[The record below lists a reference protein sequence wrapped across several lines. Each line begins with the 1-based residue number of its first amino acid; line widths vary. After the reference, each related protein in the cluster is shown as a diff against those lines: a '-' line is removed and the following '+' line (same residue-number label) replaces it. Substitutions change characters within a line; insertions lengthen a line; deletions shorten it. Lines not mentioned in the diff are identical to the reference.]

1 MMIVNLQKN
10 MNRLPKI
17 LFALAVLS
25 LSLVSP
31 AAPIRLDEQPDEKS
45 SATAR
50 IGIENFG
57 KVNDH
62 FYRGSLPK
70 QSDYAGLVALGVKT
84 VISLRHRPDER
95 VRQSAE
101 RAGMRYINLP
111 MNVRGY
117 PPADLAPRF
126 LALVNNPEN
135 WPVYVYCHGG
145 RHRTGVMTAIYRM
158 AIEGWD
164 VQCAYAEMRQ
174 YGFYKRWGHG
184 PLKAYVL
191 DYYCRL
197 LEGASQSNYRR
208 HCRFIR
214 TGDNERCS
222 NVRAEQRGN
231 GAAPC
236 WRWIG
241 AMPDCVISRS
251 VEGNSWPTA

>member
-1 MMIVNLQKN
+1 MKRLQK
-10 MNRLPKI
+10 I
-17 LFALAVLS
+17 LYALAPAFLS
-25 LSLVSP
+25 LSLAAP
-31 AAPIRLDEQPDEKS
+31 AAPTHLDEQSDENS
-45 SATAR
+45 EATAR
-50 IGIENFG
+50 IKIGNFG
-57 KVNDH
+57 KVNDR

-70 QSDYAGLVALGVKT
+70 QSDYAALVALGVKT
-84 VISLRHRPDER
+84 VISLRHRPDDR

-101 RAGMRYINLP
+101 HAGLRYINLP

-126 LALVNNPEN
+126 LALVNDPEN

-158 AIEGWD
+158 AVEGWD
-164 VQCAYAEMRQ
+164 VHRAYAEMRR

-197 LEGASQSNYRR
+197 LEGVSQSNYRP

-214 TGDNERCS
+214 TCDNERLS
-222 NVRAEQRGN
+222 NVHTEQRGN

-236 WRWIG
+236 SRWIG
-241 AMPDCVISRS
+241 AMPECVISRS
-251 VEGNSWPTA
+251 VKGKS